1 MSLSWRTD
9 AFKLRFWRRLLRVPW
24 TTRRSNQSI
33 IKEINPE
40 QSWGLLLLLKL
51 QHFGHLMWT
60 DDSLKKT
67 LMLGKTEGKRRGCQ
81 RMRWLDGIDDAM
93 DMNLGKLWEMRDRE
107 AWHAAVRCAVK
118 SRTQLGN
125 WTTTMSPKGPPVGM
139 GMNLG
144 FWRLDGN
151 CFDLKV
157 WTDVPF
163 KN

>member
-1 MSLSWRTD
+1 MSPSWRTD
-9 AFKLRFWRRLLRVPW
+9 AFKPKCWRRLLRVPW
-24 TTRRSNQSI
+24 TARRSNQSI

-60 DDSLKKT
+60 DDSLEKT

-107 AWHAAVRCAVK
+107 AWHAAVHGAVK

-125 WTTTMSPKGPPVGM
+125 WTTTVSPKGPPVGM
-139 GMNLG
+139 GTNLG
-144 FWRLDGN
+144 FWRLDSN
-151 CFDLKV
+151 CFGLKV

>member
-1 MSLSWRTD
+1 
-9 AFKLRFWRRLLRVPW
+9 
-24 TTRRSNQSI
+24 
-33 IKEINPE
+33 
-40 QSWGLLLLLKL
+40 
-51 QHFGHLMWT
+51 
-60 DDSLKKT
+60 
-67 LMLGKTEGKRRGCQ
+67 
-81 RMRWLDGIDDAM
+81 MRWLDGIDDAM

-107 AWHAAVRCAVK
+107 AWHAAVHGAVK

-139 GMNLG
+139 GTNLG